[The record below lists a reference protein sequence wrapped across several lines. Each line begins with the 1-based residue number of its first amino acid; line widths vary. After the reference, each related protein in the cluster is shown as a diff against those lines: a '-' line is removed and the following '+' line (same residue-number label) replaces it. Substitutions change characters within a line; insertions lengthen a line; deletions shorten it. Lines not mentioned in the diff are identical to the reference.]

1 MGTSKITGAVG
12 THGLIMNSRLGRPI
26 LPIVTNKILNTNSSS
41 AVTTPTRRN
50 FAATS
55 REKRALNSKQIE
67 GETQRVT
74 AASKTQQT
82 TSTTTKSNGNTNGT
96 TNQGSGIDDGGG
108 GGGGGGGGTV
118 LALFAIVGGGAM
130 AAYYNDMLPPGLLGD
145 SPPRQQNDEKPGK
158 EKKDS
163 LPTVLV
169 DKKERKKKKMDDN
182 PMILPVKEIE
192 ESKQI
197 IATELPVKETE
208 ELKKVIEPEIATEKV
223 DTVKPEAPVAIMTEQ
238 QKTEI
243 PEPSIPIPTATIEPQ
258 TTSVVE
264 SSIPASSPPHPP
276 PPLNEPTIM
285 AEVDALKKELH
296 KRSDQAITEAHTELA
311 KLCSMNMMNEE
322 LDSMTS
328 SQLKVRLVQMA
339 KDLEERTKW
348 EAVRLQEFLSIKE
361 KEVEDRYVLLI
372 KKLRLEAEH
381 LQEEKLSQQ
390 KKAFTA
396 EAEEVLREEQTR
408 SAGFLDNSL
417 KIQEKAHED
426 DKITFEKKTE
436 EAMSAKYEELFGNTL
451 SKMKGEFAAKMSQR
465 TQQMEQLSKKL
476 TDLESSL
483 KTSKDF
489 QVGSLQAHRITA
501 AAIALIERL
510 ESGEPSGAA
519 LNALKAVASDNAVV
533 SAAVQA
539 LPESVSNSGLS
550 TVQELQAGFEEK
562 VYPQCRRAANVP
574 KGQDGLEG
582 QLLGSIFSTLRSP
595 PDPAEAAP
603 EMEKDTP
610 QYVLSRARR
619 HVKLGELDKAV
630 IELKKLKGQTA
641 YTAKDW
647 EVRAKDRVAVEKALK
662 VIRMECALANEN
674 LSKGAA

>member
-1 MGTSKITGAVG
+1 MLRRVVTSKITAAVG
-12 THGLIMNSRLGRPI
+12 THGLIMNSRVGRPI
-26 LPIVTNKILNTNSSS
+26 LTIVTNKILNTNRSS

-82 TSTTTKSNGNTNGT
+82 TSTTTKSNGNTNST

-108 GGGGGGGGTV
+108 GGGGTV
-118 LALFAIVGGGAM
+118 LALLAIVGGGAM
-130 AAYYNDMLPPGLLGD
+130 AAYYNDMLPPGLLAK
-145 SPPRQQNDEKPGK
+145 QQNDEKPGK

-182 PMILPVKEIE
+182 PMILPVKETE
-192 ESKQI
+192 ELKQI

-208 ELKKVIEPEIATEKV
+208 ELKKVIAPEIATEKV
-223 DTVKPEAPVAIMTEQ
+223 DTVIPEAPVAIMTEQ

-243 PEPSIPIPTATIEPQ
+243 PEPSTLIPTATIEPQ
-258 TTSVVE
+258 TTIVVE

-276 PPLNEPTIM
+276 PPLNESTIM

-296 KRSDQAITEAHTELA
+296 KLSDQAITEAHTELA

-372 KKLRLEAEH
+372 KKLRLEAAH

-426 DKITFEKKTE
+426 DKIAFEKKTE
-436 EAMSAKYEELFGNTL
+436 EAMSAKYEELFGNSL

-595 PDPAEAAP
+595 PDPDEAAP

-630 IELKKLKGQTA
+630 IELKKLKGQAA

>member
-1 MGTSKITGAVG
+1 MMLRRVVTSKITAAVG
-12 THGLIMNSRLGRPI
+12 THGLIMNSRVGRPI
-26 LPIVTNKILNTNSSS
+26 LTIVTNKILNTNRSS

-82 TSTTTKSNGNTNGT
+82 TSTTTKSNGNTNST

-108 GGGGGGGGTV
+108 GGGGGGTV
-118 LALFAIVGGGAM
+118 LALLAIVGGGAM
-130 AAYYNDMLPPGLLGD
+130 AAYYNDMLPPGLLAK
-145 SPPRQQNDEKPGK
+145 QQNDEKPGK

-182 PMILPVKEIE
+182 PMILPVKETE
-192 ESKQI
+192 ELKQI

-208 ELKKVIEPEIATEKV
+208 ELKKVIAPEIATEKV
-223 DTVKPEAPVAIMTEQ
+223 DIVIPEAPVAIMTEQ

-243 PEPSIPIPTATIEPQ
+243 PEPSTLIPTATIEPQ
-258 TTSVVE
+258 TTIVVE

-276 PPLNEPTIM
+276 PPLNESTIM

-296 KRSDQAITEAHTELA
+296 KLSDQAITEAHTELA

-372 KKLRLEAEH
+372 KKLRLEAAH
-381 LQEEKLSQQ
+381 LQEQKLSQQ

-426 DKITFEKKTE
+426 DKIAFEKKTE
-436 EAMSAKYEELFGNTL
+436 EAMSAKYEELFGNSL

-595 PDPAEAAP
+595 PDPDEAAP

-630 IELKKLKGQTA
+630 IELKKLKGQAA